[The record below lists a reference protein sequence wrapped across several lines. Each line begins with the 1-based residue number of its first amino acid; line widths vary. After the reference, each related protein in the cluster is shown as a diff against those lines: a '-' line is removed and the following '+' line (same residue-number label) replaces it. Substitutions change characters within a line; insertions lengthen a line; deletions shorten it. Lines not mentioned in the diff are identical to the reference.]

1 MLLSRIRIFSCGV
14 YNLTVVQIIT
24 NELLVNICIVFCSF
38 ICLSRAGLETK
49 SKAMA
54 FRSQK
59 EMFEKMEE
67 SFQICA
73 CCEKQPK
80 QLSNPQSLKRCG
92 R

>member
-1 MLLSRIRIFSCGV
+1 MFYFVLIS
-14 YNLTVVQIIT
+14 
-24 NELLVNICIVFCSF
+24 
-38 ICLSRAGLETK
+38 LSRAGPEARGK
-49 SKAMA
+49 PMA

-67 SFQICA
+67 SFKICA